1 MCLSANQLAH
11 RRPSGAP
18 SSLLSLDCDFI
29 SGPQRAPPPRCVRE
43 GRPLRGQQSKQPPTP
58 ISWNRK
64 QHLRTARDRCH
75 PRPSSLPPSK
85 PRSCFEAQMSAS
97 VVRDPLSTEANF
109 AALPFPH
116 RLVGIVALEYHPL
129 KSRTP
134 SICFTSPF
142 PHSLPRS
149 LTYPLHDTYRV
160 TRMVMEC
167 LLLTSNSVA
176 VLASNA
182 KTQLTQSSQQKKLF
196 LDNTGHPVSVLSS
209 IAAHTRKSP
218 TS

>member
-1 MCLSANQLAH
+1 
-11 RRPSGAP
+11 
-18 SSLLSLDCDFI
+18 
-29 SGPQRAPPPRCVRE
+29 
-43 GRPLRGQQSKQPPTP
+43 
-58 ISWNRK
+58 
-64 QHLRTARDRCH
+64 
-75 PRPSSLPPSK
+75 
-85 PRSCFEAQMSAS
+85 MSAS

-182 KTQLTQSSQQKKLF
+182 KTQLTQSSQQKNYSSTIRVTLYQSCLRSLLIHGNLPRRSPVKMESLSPPYNRANALQASLPFSF
-196 LDNTGHPVSVLSS
+196 LTGWSYLIRH
-209 IAAHTRKSP
+209 
-218 TS
+218 

>member
-1 MCLSANQLAH
+1 
-11 RRPSGAP
+11 
-18 SSLLSLDCDFI
+18 
-29 SGPQRAPPPRCVRE
+29 
-43 GRPLRGQQSKQPPTP
+43 
-58 ISWNRK
+58 
-64 QHLRTARDRCH
+64 
-75 PRPSSLPPSK
+75 
-85 PRSCFEAQMSAS
+85 MSAS

-182 KTQLTQSSQQKKLF
+182 KTQLTQSSQHKKTIPRQYGSPCISLVFDRCSYTEISHVVVRSRWSPFLPLTTVQTPSRHPCLSLF
-196 LDNTGHPVSVLSS
+196 
-209 IAAHTRKSP
+209 
-218 TS
+218 